1 MAQISFKQLQ
11 AFVAVADL
19 QSFRRAADRLNT
31 TQPNISTR
39 IAGLETQIGHSL
51 MTRDAGSVRLT
62 PMGEK
67 LLLEARNVLLSM
79 DRFLLTAGGRQ
90 PV

>member
-1 MAQISFKQLQ
+1 MAQISLKQLQ

-39 IAGLETQIGHSL
+39 IAGLATHIGQSP
-51 MTRDAGSVRLT
+51 MTRDAGAVRLARTVAKT
-62 PMGEK
+62 PASE
-67 LLLEARNVLLSM
+67 LR
-79 DRFLLTAGGRQ
+79 
-90 PV
+90 